1 METKTTTTQTTAT
14 KETTMTNQIAGHGQ
28 HSHLVPSAEGC
39 VVLMRDGGHEGTEI
53 YRLADDKG
61 FRFVSLD
68 SREVRTAERCVL
80 VQLTDVAIEDV
91 VDQNPYG
98 CDLDSPDGLA
108 LVGVDADESVDGVL
122 LWDSAAE

>member
-1 METKTTTTQTTAT
+1 MTTN
-14 KETTMTNQIAGHGQ
+14 KIAGHGQ

-39 VVLMRDGGHEGTEI
+39 VILMRDGGHEGTEV
-53 YRLADDKG
+53 YRLEGDKG

-68 SREVRTAERCVL
+68 ALDVRRAKRCVL
-80 VQLTDVAIEDV
+80 VQLTDVEIEDV

-108 LVGVDADESVDGVL
+108 LIGVEIGEEVSGVI
-122 LWDSAAE
+122 LWDSASSDDE